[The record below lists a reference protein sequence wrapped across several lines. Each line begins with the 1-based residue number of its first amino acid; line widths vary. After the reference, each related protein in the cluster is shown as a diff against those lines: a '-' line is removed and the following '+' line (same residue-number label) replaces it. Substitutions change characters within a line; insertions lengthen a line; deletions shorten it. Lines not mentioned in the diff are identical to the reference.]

1 MYNYQTVLDLSYE
14 ATNLRKKLGLDESN
28 PIDIFAVANNIKD
41 LTLVFYDLGNNLSG
55 LCYKDID
62 MIVINSNHSYGRCR
76 FTLAHEFYHYFIENS
91 KDKMICSKSLSNNP
105 SKEEKRAD
113 MFASLF
119 LAPYN
124 AFKDK
129 IKDLTKE
136 TISVEDIIK
145 LEQYYGL
152 SRLAIL
158 YRLKMEGLID
168 GDWDKYSKNVILQ
181 AVNLGYDDKLY
192 QKINFHNKTYGKYI
206 SLVHELMD
214 KNIISKGKQT
224 ELLLTAFR
232 SDLLEGDLYSDTNS
246 ID

>member
-1 MYNYQTVLDLSYE
+1 
-14 ATNLRKKLGLDESN
+14 
-28 PIDIFAVANNIKD
+28 
-41 LTLVFYDLGNNLSG
+41 
-55 LCYKDID
+55 
-62 MIVINSNHSYGRCR
+62 
-76 FTLAHEFYHYFIENS
+76 
-91 KDKMICSKSLSNNP
+91 
-105 SKEEKRAD
+105 
-113 MFASLF
+113 
-119 LAPYN
+119 
-124 AFKDK
+124 
-129 IKDLTKE
+129 
-136 TISVEDIIK
+136 
-145 LEQYYGL
+145 
-152 SRLAIL
+152 
-158 YRLKMEGLID
+158 MEGLID